1 MAKYNRKHGMYKSPI
16 YKVWATM
23 RNRCSRPNI
32 PEYRNYGARG
42 IKVCRRWQ
50 KFENFYADMGPRPPG
65 ATIERIDNDGPYSP
79 KNCRWATRREQAQNK
94 RNNRWLT
101 LGKRTQTMKE
111 WADEIGVNPAAILYR
126 INAGWS
132 NEAIL
137 TTPKPEQSNAKLNMQ
152 KARAIRATYPKLS
165 MEKIAAQYAV
175 SKKTVLNILH
185 NRIWI
190 ER

>member
-1 MAKYNRKHGMYKSPI
+1 
-16 YKVWATM
+16 
-23 RNRCSRPNI
+23 
-32 PEYRNYGARG
+32 
-42 IKVCRRWQ
+42 
-50 KFENFYADMGPRPPG
+50 
-65 ATIERIDNDGPYSP
+65 
-79 KNCRWATRREQAQNK
+79 
-94 RNNRWLT
+94 
-101 LGKRTQTMKE
+101 MKE